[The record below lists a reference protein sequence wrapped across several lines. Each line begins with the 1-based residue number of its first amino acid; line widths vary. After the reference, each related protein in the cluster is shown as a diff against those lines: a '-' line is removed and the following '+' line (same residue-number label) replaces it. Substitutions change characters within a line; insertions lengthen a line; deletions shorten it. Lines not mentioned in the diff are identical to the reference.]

1 MSAIV
6 MQKLDM
12 KILEA
17 EVIYGDAEE
26 EYLESVLQR
35 EKVSY
40 TNFNNIAIPHGN
52 SKYVKESRLIIGRF
66 KNPIKW
72 NDSYVNTVFL
82 FAFSASIEC
91 MIGGEIERCLELA

>member
-1 MSAIV
+1 MAAIV

-17 EVIYGDAEE
+17 EVIDVDAEE

-52 SKYVKESRLIIGRF
+52 SKYVK
-66 KNPIKW
+66 
-72 NDSYVNTVFL
+72 
-82 FAFSASIEC
+82 
-91 MIGGEIERCLELA
+91 